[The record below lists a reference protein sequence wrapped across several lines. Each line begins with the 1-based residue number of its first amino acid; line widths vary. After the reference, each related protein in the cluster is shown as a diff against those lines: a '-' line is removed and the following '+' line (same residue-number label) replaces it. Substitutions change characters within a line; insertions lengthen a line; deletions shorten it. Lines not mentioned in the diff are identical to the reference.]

1 MSKKP
6 DFKKLR
12 EVKKSAN
19 DGDTEKG
26 NFMAVRLAKKDFLRA
41 KFAFAEHDLSIQSA
55 LVEAIN
61 RLMIEWGES
70 PVADIGTS
78 RKND

>member
-6 DFKKLR
+6 DFKKLIA
-12 EVKKSAN
+12 VKKPIDDSN
-19 DGDTEKG
+19 EKG
-26 NFMAVRLAKKDFLRA
+26 KFMAVRLAKRDFLRA
-41 KFAFAEHDLSIQSA
+41 KFAFSERDLSIQSA

-61 RLMIEWGES
+61 KQLIEWGES

>member
-6 DFKKLR
+6 DFNKLR
-12 EVKKSAN
+12 TVKKPAKV
-19 DGDTEKG
+19 GGVEKG

-41 KFAFAEHDLSIQSA
+41 KFAFAEHDLSIQSG

-78 RKND
+78 RKNN

>member
-6 DFKKLR
+6 DFNKLR
-12 EVKKSAN
+12 EARESTKS
-19 DGDTEKG
+19 GDNTKA